1 VSAIEQTAG
10 RPFARTARALSPDAG
25 PPPGRADALTRAFAG
40 GIAWTAA
47 ARWSAQA
54 ISWGATLVVARFL
67 SPADYGLVAMATVFI
82 GLVAIVNEFG
92 VGMTVVTLRDLSDEQ
107 IAQLH
112 GLALAVGV
120 INGTLSIALARLV
133 AAFFGRP
140 ELVAIVSLLGVTFV
154 AAGLRTVPTAMLQ
167 RSFRYRALAAIE
179 SAQAVVAALVALGA
193 ALAGA
198 GYWALVGSQLVA
210 AVVWTAAAS
219 ATAPARLAW
228 PSRRVL
234 GGAFD
239 FTRHQLTG
247 SIAWYCYSSSDF
259 VVAGRVLGAVEL
271 GTYSLAWTFAR
282 IVPERLANVV
292 IGVAPSFLAAVR
304 DDLPVLRQWIYALTE
319 ALALVTFPMLVGIA
333 LTAPDLVHLAVGD
346 RWQSAVMPLRLLAL
360 YGAFDSVLQL
370 VTRGLVAAGDVRF
383 TARLGLLLAVVMPLA
398 FLAGARWGATGI
410 AVAWLV
416 VAPPCRLALLQR
428 ARRRIGLEAREYW
441 RALWPAVSATAI
453 MAVAVLAV
461 RAAPAF
467 DAIVARAAAE
477 VAAGAA
483 AYGLAVW
490 YGHPASIRRWV
501 ARLQTI
507 RRGDDR

>member
-1 VSAIEQTAG
+1 VSVIDQTAG
-10 RPFARTARALSPDAG
+10 RPFPRAAVAASHAGTPADRPDS
-25 PPPGRADALTRAFAG
+25 LTRAFAG
-40 GIAWTAA
+40 GIAWTAS

-54 ISWGATLVVARFL
+54 VSWGATLVVARFL

-112 GLALAVGV
+112 GLALVVGA
-120 INGTLSIALARLV
+120 INAALSLALAPLV

-140 ELVAIVSLLGVTFV
+140 ELVGIISLLGVTFV
-154 AAGLRTVPTAMLQ
+154 AAGLRTVPIATLQ

-179 SAQAVVAALVALGA
+179 STQAVIAALAALAG

-198 GYWALVGSQLVA
+198 GYWALVVSQLA
-210 AVVWTAAAS
+210 AAIVWTAAATV
-219 ATAPARLAW
+219 TAPARLAW
-228 PSRRVL
+228 PRRRTL

-259 VVAGRVLGAVEL
+259 IVAGRVLGAVEL

-304 DDLPVLRQWIYALTE
+304 DDLPVLRQWIYRLTE
-319 ALALVTFPMLVGIA
+319 AMALVTFPMLVGIA

-383 TARLGLLLAVVMPLA
+383 TARLGLLLAAVMPLA

-416 VAPPCRLALLQR
+416 VAPPCRLALFQR
-428 ARRRIGLEAREYW
+428 ARRRIGLDGREYG
-441 RALWPAVSATAI
+441 RALWPALSATAI
-453 MAVAVLAV
+453 MTVVVLAV
-461 RAAPAF
+461 RAATMA
-467 DAIVARAAAE
+467 DAVVARTVID
-477 VAAGAA
+477 VAVGAA
-483 AYGLAVW
+483 AYALAVW
-490 YGHPASIRRWV
+490 YCHPASVRRWLS
-501 ARLQTI
+501 RLQVI
-507 RRGDDR
+507 RRGDGR

>member
-1 VSAIEQTAG
+1 VSVIDQTAG
-10 RPFARTARALSPDAG
+10 RPFPRAAVAASHAGTPADRPDS
-25 PPPGRADALTRAFAG
+25 LTRAFAG
-40 GIAWTAA
+40 GIAWTAS

-54 ISWGATLVVARFL
+54 VSWGATLVVARFL

-112 GLALAVGV
+112 GLALVVGA
-120 INGTLSIALARLV
+120 INAALSLALAPLV

-140 ELVAIVSLLGVTFV
+140 ELVGIISLLGVTFV
-154 AAGLRTVPTAMLQ
+154 AAGLRTVPIATLQ

-179 SAQAVVAALVALGA
+179 STQAVIAALAALAG

-198 GYWALVGSQLVA
+198 GYWALVVSQLA
-210 AVVWTAAAS
+210 AAIVWTAAATV
-219 ATAPARLAW
+219 TAPARLAW
-228 PSRRVL
+228 PRRRTL

-259 VVAGRVLGAVEL
+259 IVAGRVLGAVEL

-304 DDLPVLRQWIYALTE
+304 DDLPVLRQWIYRLTE
-319 ALALVTFPMLVGIA
+319 AMALVTFPMLVGIA

-346 RWQSAVMPLRLLAL
+346 RWQGDAASIARAVRRLRQRAAT
-360 YGAFDSVLQL
+360 GDPRPGR
-370 VTRGLVAAGDVRF
+370 RGRRPVHRAPRPAARGGDAAGVPRRRPLGRHRNRGRVAGGRAAVPLGALSAGATPDRSRR
-383 TARLGLLLAVVMPLA
+383 ARVWPGT
-398 FLAGARWGATGI
+398 LAGAERHRDHDG
-410 AVAWLV
+410 
-416 VAPPCRLALLQR
+416 RR
-428 ARRRIGLEAREYW
+428 ARRARRDDGRRGRRADRHRRGSRCSRVRAGGLVLPPRIGATL
-441 RALWPAVSATAI
+441 AVATAGHQ
-453 MAVAVLAV
+453 
-461 RAAPAF
+461 
-467 DAIVARAAAE
+467 AR
-477 VAAGAA
+477 
-483 AYGLAVW
+483 
-490 YGHPASIRRWV
+490 
-501 ARLQTI
+501 
-507 RRGDDR
+507 